1 MENLKRIDVDSHK
14 DLIKAALYRMKT
26 IEAALQDNPIPTE
39 LKEHYA
45 ACTHSFNQMIQY
57 AVAVI
62 ENCNR
67 MGTAMYQYS
76 RKECR

>member
-1 MENLKRIDVDSHK
+1 MGNLKRIDVDSQK
-14 DLIKAALYRMKT
+14 DLIKAALYRMQT
-26 IEAALQDNPIPTE
+26 IETALQDNPIPTE
-39 LKEHYA
+39 LKEQYA

-57 AVAVI
+57 AAVVI

-67 MGTAMYQYS
+67 MGTAMCQYS